1 MCASYGVQSSA
12 IDPHLQVMEINN
24 HGKDVCVHDCR
35 EVGTFMSRL
44 NHAQV
49 HHCSPAVARRRVSHC
64 HS

>member
-1 MCASYGVQSSA
+1 
-12 IDPHLQVMEINN
+12 MEINN

-49 HHCSPAVARRRVSHC
+49 HHCSPVVARRRVSHC